1 MTAAE
6 AARQLGISRQRLY
19 QWLRAGQVPGPSK
32 RGNHRLPDSWSAA
45 DVERARLA
53 KRANVRPR
61 AGRPPGTCKA
71 VNRRLVA
78 RLRAHGA
85 TWRAIAARLGCCIPV
100 ARRALQQPNKA
111 SQNPRF

>member
-53 KRANVRPR
+53 KAANVRPR
-61 AGRPPGTCKA
+61 PGRPQGTRKA
-71 VNRRLVA
+71 LNRRLVA
-78 RLRAHGA
+78 RLRAQGA

-100 ARRALQQPNKA
+100 ARRAAQEA
-111 SQNPRF
+111 SERFSS